1 MICLYSANVEDPC
14 YKHNR
19 TEKKSGEFSGL
30 LDCTKHSDSIEVID
44 IANSDEVMDIADSVE
59 VIDIADSDEEEEI
72 QIIDQDLMAVYK
84 NNINCLEKMKTSS
97 PEEQESILKSMGIL
111 VVR

>member
-19 TEKKSGEFSGL
+19 TEKKSG
-30 LDCTKHSDSIEVID
+30 DSIEVID
-44 IANSDEVMDIADSVE
+44 IANSDELMDIADSVE